1 MSKILK
7 RTLSVVV
14 ITLLLLSVAAAGF
27 YFGLNYVLSQ
37 NARFEQIKKE
47 FSNSQGTLIDQ
58 NTENAVEIVIP
69 RASDTKQIAEILEEK
84 GIIKNVF
91 MFTILSKFNG
101 FDGSYMAG
109 THFVLPDLSYD
120 EIMFILCQKP
130 HSVRVTFPE
139 GLSYSEVKARLR
151 EAGVRF
157 DETVLDSMVRNPQL
171 FLDYRFVTEIEK
183 KEGRDWLL
191 QGYLYPDTYEFDINT
206 DEETIIRTFL
216 NNTEQ
221 KLTDEFYERAAYIGM
236 SMDEVLTLASIV
248 QNECQMVEEMR
259 TVSGVFSNR
268 IKGDMPLSSCAT
280 INYLRKEAGQKVKLW
295 LLTEDIQQF
304 DSPYNT
310 YLYKGLPPGP
320 ISSPGEYAIR
330 AALWPES
337 HQYYYFCASGD
348 GSGRNLFAKT
358 LEEHEQNIA
367 KAQKA
372 QENQSQE
379 TSE

>member
-1 MSKILK
+1 
-7 RTLSVVV
+7 
-14 ITLLLLSVAAAGF
+14 
-27 YFGLNYVLSQ
+27 
-37 NARFEQIKKE
+37 
-47 FSNSQGTLIDQ
+47 
-58 NTENAVEIVIP
+58 
-69 RASDTKQIAEILEEK
+69 
-84 GIIKNVF
+84 
-91 MFTILSKFNG
+91 
-101 FDGSYMAG
+101 MAG

-157 DETVLDSMVRNPQL
+157 DEAVLDSMVRNPQL